1 MTKGLT
7 NLIGFVHQV
16 TQAYTTLIFFFL
28 NHVLS
33 KLTMMDF
40 LINRAARN
48 AFPFRELCRRSH
60 LFWYTN

>member
-7 NLIGFVHQV
+7 NLICFVHQV
-16 TQAYTTLIFFFL
+16 TKTYAPLIFLLFD
-28 NHVLS
+28 HVLS
-33 KLTMMDF
+33 QLAMVDF

-48 AFPFRELCRRSH
+48 AFPFRELCRCSH

>member
-7 NLIGFVHQV
+7 HLIGFVHQI
-16 TQAYTTLIFFFL
+16 TQAYAPLIFILF

-33 KLTMMDF
+33 QLSMVDF
-40 LINRAARN
+40 LINRTARN
-48 AFPFRELCRRSH
+48 AFPFGELRRRSH